1 MYDLVHEIEILA
13 VRQNMFSPTMM
24 AKVNELTKNSSV
36 AASLLIAEKKGFGLH
51 LLIISAR
58 FDSGMMYKELGQFK
72 NKETCEAAAFAAMS
86 AIEVYEECQLLTV
99 KL

>member
-1 MYDLVHEIEILA
+1 
-13 VRQNMFSPTMM
+13 MFSPTIM

-36 AASLLIAEKKGFGLH
+36 AASLLIAEQKKGFGLH

-58 FDSGMMYKELGQFK
+58 YDSGMMYKELGQFK
-72 NKETCEAAAFAAMS
+72 NKETCEAAAFAALS
-86 AIEVYEECQLLTV
+86 VIEVYEECQLLTV

>member
-1 MYDLVHEIEILA
+1 
-13 VRQNMFSPTMM
+13 MFSPTMM

-36 AASLLIAEKKGFGLH
+36 AASLLIAEEKMGFGLH

-58 FDSGMMYKELGQFK
+58 YDSGMMYKELGQFK
-72 NKETCEAAAFAAMS
+72 NKETCEAAAFAVLR

>member
-1 MYDLVHEIEILA
+1 
-13 VRQNMFSPTMM
+13 MFSPTMM

-36 AASLLIAEKKGFGLH
+36 AASLLIAEEKMGFGLH

-58 FDSGMMYKELGQFK
+58 YDSGMMYKELGQFK
-72 NKETCEAAAFAAMS
+72 NKETCEAAAFAVLS

>member
-1 MYDLVHEIEILA
+1 
-13 VRQNMFSPTMM
+13 MFSPTMM

-36 AASLLIAEKKGFGLH
+36 AASLLIAEQKKGFGLH

-58 FDSGMMYKELGQFK
+58 YDSGMMYKELGQFK
-72 NKETCEAAAFAAMS
+72 NKETCETAAFAALR

>member
-1 MYDLVHEIEILA
+1 
-13 VRQNMFSPTMM
+13 MFSATMM

-36 AASLLIAEKKGFGLH
+36 AASLLIAEQKMGFGLH

-58 FDSGMMYKELGQFK
+58 YGSGMMYKEFGQFK
-72 NKETCEAAAFAAMS
+72 DKETCEAAVFAALS

>member
-1 MYDLVHEIEILA
+1 
-13 VRQNMFSPTMM
+13 MFSPTIM

-36 AASLLIAEKKGFGLH
+36 AASLLIAEQKRGFGLH

-58 FDSGMMYKELGQFK
+58 YDSGMMYKELGQF
-72 NKETCEAAAFAAMS
+72 NSKETCEAAAFAALS
-86 AIEVYEECQLLTV
+86 AVEVYEECQLLTV

>member
-1 MYDLVHEIEILA
+1 
-13 VRQNMFSPTMM
+13 MFSPTMM

-36 AASLLIAEKKGFGLH
+36 AASLLIAEQKKSFGLH

-58 FDSGMMYKELGQFK
+58 YDAGMMYKELGQFK
-72 NKETCEAAAFAAMS
+72 NKESCEAAAFAALS